1 MTERLL
7 NLKTLPALLVILFCT
22 VCTSAWAGSGSCEI
36 ADTSQAI
43 SLPNIN
49 TSTTSLYAGQELG
62 SASVTLNYSCW
73 ATGFFAPQ
81 AQLVLSDGFSNGL
94 TVLKNAGLGMSISIG
109 GKTIGWSDLNP
120 GQTGKEKAFSFGP
133 QLTTGGK
140 LHQYQQALKV
150 TVFVDKVYQ
159 QASTRINLH
168 LGNVQIRAG
177 NEGVSPVP
185 GKTDILKF
193 NSFSVNIIAANL
205 IKLTLTP
212 ASIDIGYFYADYKN
226 EAKSKPLTVTVSQA
240 NNASPGQNFYLP
252 LMIQFGDG
260 TKPPT
265 ADLTDSNAGLLIRND
280 NKELNGLKLSLT
292 KNGNPVFFNKPEKM
306 DKEINI
312 TNTPYDS
319 VTGNYSV
326 TVAPAAG
333 QELKTG
339 PFGVE
344 IPVIITYN

>member
-22 VCTSAWAGSGSCEI
+22 VCSSVWAGGSCTVATGNI
-36 ADTSQAI
+36 TV
-43 SLPNIN
+43 PNIN
-49 TSTTSLYAGQELG
+49 TNSSNFTQNQTLGTSST
-62 SASVTLNYSCW
+62 VINYSCRV
-73 ATGFFAPQ
+73 AGIPGSRPQVIINKDFFDSLGV
-81 AQLVLSDGFSNGL
+81 LV
-94 TVLKNAGLGMSISIG
+94 NAGLGMNIHIQERDTGMSETKIP
-109 GKTIGWSDLNP
+109 WSDIKK
-120 GQTGKEKAFSFGP
+120 TGFGNEKAFTFGA
-133 QLTTGGK
+133 
-140 LHQYQQALKV
+140 ALKNATTENRSATL
-150 TVFVDKVYQ
+150 TVDIFSDKKYNEN
-159 QASTRINLH
+159 STRVTLAPAK
-168 LGNVQIRAG
+168 LSIRPSG
-177 NEGVSPVP
+177 GSDSGYSSVTLSPFY
-185 GKTDILKF
+185 I
-193 NSFSVNIIAANL
+193 NIIATDL
-205 IKLTLTP
+205 IKLTLNP

-240 NNASPGQNFYLP
+240 NNASPGQNFNLP

-260 TKPPT
+260 TKPPS

-312 TNTPYDS
+312 TNTPHDS

-339 PFGVE
+339 PFSVE

>member
-22 VCTSAWAGSGSCEI
+22 VCSSVWAGGGCTVASGNI
-36 ADTSQAI
+36 TM
-43 SLPNIN
+43 PNIN
-49 TSTTSLYAGQELG
+49 TNSSNFTQNKTLGTSST
-62 SASVTLNYSCW
+62 VINYSCRV
-73 ATGFFAPQ
+73 AGIPGSSPQ
-81 AQLVLSDGFSNGL
+81 VIINDDFRKSLDVLVH
-94 TVLKNAGLGMSISIG
+94 AGLGMNIHIQERGTGMSE
-109 GKTIGWSDLNP
+109 TIILWSDIKPTN
-120 GQTGKEKAFSFGP
+120 TGKEKTFKFGA
-133 QLTTGGK
+133 
-140 LHQYQQALKV
+140 ALKNATPENRSATL
-150 TVFVDKVYQ
+150 TVDIFSDKKYNEN
-159 QASTRINLH
+159 STRVTLAPAP
-168 LGNVQIRAG
+168 LSIRPSG
-177 NEGVSPVP
+177 GSDS
-185 GKTDILKF
+185 TDSFVKF
-193 NSFSVNIIAANL
+193 SSFYINIIATDL

-212 ASIDIGYFYADYKN
+212 ASIDIGYFYAGYKN

-260 TKPPT
+260 TKPPP

-312 TNTPYDS
+312 TNTPHDS

-339 PFGVE
+339 PFSVE